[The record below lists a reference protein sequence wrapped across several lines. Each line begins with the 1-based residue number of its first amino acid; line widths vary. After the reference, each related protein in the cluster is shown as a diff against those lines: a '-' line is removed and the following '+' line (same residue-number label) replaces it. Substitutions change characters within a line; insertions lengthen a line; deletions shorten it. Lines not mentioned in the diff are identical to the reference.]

1 MPSPKRSGSTK
12 LDNDENW
19 SKNYQNT
26 VRAKYSGERVE
37 SVKRSIQFDKRISD
51 FDYNSPKKNILPP
64 KSKNST
70 SGKKRSKLQLQAP
83 QNSHQR
89 IKDSKFDNSEYSSNV
104 YPKRHGSSTEIQPI
118 NLNPHVHIN
127 PYAHAHPNTTANKQP
142 YQYTTIESNKIPRI
156 SESLRKIDFNDT
168 LLSDKRINI
177 SNISP
182 AKQKAYLP
190 AQELHKYPN
199 QYNTNQKSSKKL
211 DQNQQGSHIPGRVC
225 RIINVNQIIKMHG
238 EKWNG
243 W

>member
-1 MPSPKRSGSTK
+1 VPIQNNLTVLEQTNKPNVYMPSPKRSGSTK

-26 VRAKYSGERVE
+26 VGAKYSGERVE

-70 SGKKRSKLQLQAP
+70 SGKKRSKLYLQAP

-104 YPKRHGSSTEIQPI
+104 YHKRHGSSTEIQPI

-127 PYAHAHPNTTANKQP
+127 PYAHAHPNTTANKQL
-142 YQYTTIESNKIPRI
+142 Y
-156 SESLRKIDFNDT
+156 
-168 LLSDKRINI
+168 
-177 SNISP
+177 
-182 AKQKAYLP
+182 
-190 AQELHKYPN
+190 
-199 QYNTNQKSSKKL
+199 
-211 DQNQQGSHIPGRVC
+211 
-225 RIINVNQIIKMHG
+225 
-238 EKWNG
+238 
-243 W
+243 